1 MAGPQGRLLLC
12 LLVFY
17 LAGSS
22 ILMGQKVSMS
32 QLQGD
37 MVSRLCWLVVGA
49 GGRVPR
55 LAQVWRH
62 KSQGTSVTFPEQKQR
77 PGCCVHLPGLRS
89 VCGYMEWQGW
99 QPALL

>member
-32 QLQGD
+32 QLQGGHG
-37 MVSRLCWLVVGA
+37 V
-49 GGRVPR
+49 
-55 LAQVWRH
+55 Q
-62 KSQGTSVTFPEQKQR
+62 
-77 PGCCVHLPGLRS
+77 
-89 VCGYMEWQGW
+89 
-99 QPALL
+99 ALLVSGGSRRACTQIGTGLETQKSGYQCDLP